1 VSHLP
6 LAPKPVA
13 VVTGR
18 FQPFHNDHLS
28 LVLLALDRADRV
40 IVGITNPDRR
50 SQVEHDSSAHR
61 HLDSANP
68 FTYIERLR
76 VVTSALLAAG
86 VPADR
91 FDVVP
96 FPLDAPCAWAS
107 YADDDALQVVRIFT
121 AWEADKAD
129 ALERNGYR
137 VLRLTGSPADRL
149 SASDIRRRM
158 AEDLPWEHLVPDGA
172 RTVLLGLGRHELR
185 RRCGDLVAGA
195 AT

>member
-1 VSHLP
+1 
-6 LAPKPVA
+6 LAREPVA
-13 VVTGR
+13 AVTGR
-18 FQPFHNDHLS
+18 FQPFHNDHLA
-28 LVLLALDRADRV
+28 LVLLALDRANRIV
-40 IVGITNPDRR
+40 VGITNPDRR
-50 SQVEHDSSAHR
+50 SQLEQDSSAHR

-76 VVTSALLAAG
+76 VVTAALLAGG

-96 FPLDAPCAWAS
+96 FPLDAPCAWSS

-129 ALERNGYR
+129 ALERSGYR
-137 VLRLTGSPADRL
+137 ILRLTGSLSDRI
-149 SASDIRRRM
+149 SASDIRRCM
-158 AEDLPWEHLVPDGA
+158 AEGLPWEHLVPDGA
-172 RTVLLGLGRHELR
+172 REALLGLGRDELR

>member
-6 LAPKPVA
+6 WQREPVA

-18 FQPFHNDHLS
+18 FQPFHNDHLN

-40 IVGITNPDRR
+40 LVAITNPDRR
-50 SQVEHDSSAHR
+50 SQLAQDSSAHR

-68 FTYIERLR
+68 FTYVERLR
-76 VVTSALLAAG
+76 IVTAALLAAG
-86 VPADR
+86 VPTAR

-96 FPLDAPCAWAS
+96 FPLDAPCAWSS
-107 YADDDALQVVRIFT
+107 YADADALQVVRIFT

-129 ALERNGYR
+129 SLERNGYR
-137 VLRLTGSPADRL
+137 VLRLTGSLSGRM
-149 SASDIRRRM
+149 SASEIRRCI
-158 AEDLPWEHLVPDGA
+158 AEGLPWEHLVPDGA
-172 RTVLLGLGRHELR
+172 RAALLALGLDELR
-185 RRCGDLVAGA
+185 RRCRDIVVGA